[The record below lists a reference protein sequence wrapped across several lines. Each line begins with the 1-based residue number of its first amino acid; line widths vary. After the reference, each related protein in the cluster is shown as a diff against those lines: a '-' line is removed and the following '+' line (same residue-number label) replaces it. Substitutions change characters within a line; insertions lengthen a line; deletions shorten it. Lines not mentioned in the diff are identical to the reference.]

1 MNWLENSVQLIYKM
15 MPSPAANR
23 YHGLVNQGATCYINS
38 VLQVLFMTK
47 DFIEAVERHTCE
59 HPGTECIDPHLTSLF
74 NDLKEHTAY
83 TYTITKKLGINK
95 VYEQRDAAEYYE
107 KILGL
112 TSPDASQIFHGLLT
126 HKTICSACRTETDT
140 DGAFWH
146 LSLALVDY
154 SEHCSVVNGIEE
166 YFRASDFS
174 GENQMYCDKC
184 DAKSDATIKC
194 VIKHHPEVLM
204 LLLKRFEFD
213 YRYMTYVKI
222 NRTVDVPHTLQIPE
236 NQAYELYAVV
246 EHFGDLRSGHYTATI
261 KSQEDNRWYNFN
273 DATVTLLDNQP
284 FQQDAFKKSSSAYL
298 LFYRKKK
305 VDPDDNCSQEIRE
318 VPTTPGGFLPSTC
331 DIYDHGQ
338 DAAKREEYEKAAEA
352 GNNTTVAVS
361 IDRNEETG
369 IKDLVSVLEG
379 SRELEVSSDLC
390 VEDPDVNA
398 RPSIPYNHQE
408 CNEERNDLSYCPQ
421 GAHAER
427 PRDEGETVMDDED
440 MRGNAEANDQ
450 AVKGETQLEETVAD
464 QDSNLKPVSFDK
476 QGDNDKMEIDV
487 RVDKE
492 RQTGAD
498 ETGMESGSA
507 RLLTKYDLC
516 YDEIQDHKHAE
527 RKGTSERLQHSGIE
541 DQNNDVRQNRSEWVT
556 RTTQNDD
563 GAAKKQEKK
572 GDNGHFQRREDSSLR
587 QPELVASS
595 RQGDTQPKARTGY
608 NEGAIKGRCGSKQ
621 SKTYDGMI
629 IEEEFKD
636 GVQRSCE
643 IKNIRIETLAGT
655 SQDGMKSWVEYNDG
669 NGKRKSDTKTDAKVT
684 LSESVHNLKL
694 NDSPALKQ
702 PTRRNK
708 GIKHATKKRKWK
720 HRFSPY
726 EQSTKEKKKGT
737 KTTGCLPFFF
747 KSRRIG
753 DQTSE
758 SD

>member
-1 MNWLENSVQLIYKM
+1 MADMFIIHTDAQCSNC
-15 MPSPAANR
+15 
-23 YHGLVNQGATCYINS
+23 LVLCLN
-38 VLQVLFMTK
+38 
-47 DFIEAVERHTCE
+47 
-59 HPGTECIDPHLTSLF
+59 
-74 NDLKEHTAY
+74 
-83 TYTITKKLGINK
+83 
-95 VYEQRDAAEYYE
+95 
-107 KILGL
+107 
-112 TSPDASQIFHGLLT
+112 
-126 HKTICSACRTETDT
+126 
-140 DGAFWH
+140 
-146 LSLALVDY
+146 
-154 SEHCSVVNGIEE
+154 
-166 YFRASDFS
+166 
-174 GENQMYCDKC
+174 
-184 DAKSDATIKC
+184 
-194 VIKHHPEVLM
+194 
-204 LLLKRFEFD
+204 
-213 YRYMTYVKI
+213 
-222 NRTVDVPHTLQIPE
+222 
-236 NQAYELYAVV
+236 
-246 EHFGDLRSGHYTATI
+246 
-261 KSQEDNRWYNFN
+261 
-273 DATVTLLDNQP
+273 
-284 FQQDAFKKSSSAYL
+284 
-298 LFYRKKK
+298 LFYSYFP

-516 YDEIQDHKHAE
+516 YDEIQGNRRVGDSRQNMAHNDHMSRREISSRFYHKQPKEEKRDVKGKEQKRRDHKHAE